1 MNLVRSADI
10 STLYT
15 SLTERFSQPEM
26 KIAMVSRRY
35 FEELF
40 RAYPDHL
47 AAYYLYDREGALMG
61 AVATQEYKRFLLWIG
76 TPPRIEGVHAGN
88 EYLQWLLIQ
97 RAKAEGYSYLENI
110 GANTPDLN
118 FFKSRFC
125 SSLGIY
131 MEVLRKDAVGTLA
144 EWAYSNVI
152 NKPWLKRRFVPPYID

>member
-10 STLYT
+10 STLYA
-15 SLTERFSQPEM
+15 SLAERFSRPEM
-26 KIAMVSRRY
+26 KIPMVGRRY

-47 AAYYLYDREGALMG
+47 AAYYLYDREGALTG

-76 TPPRIEGVHAGN
+76 TPRIEGVHAGN

-131 MEVLRKDAVGTLA
+131 MEVFQKDAVGTLA

-152 NKPWLKRRFVPPYID
+152 NKPWLKRRFVPYID